1 MISELSAT
9 IMKTLMMM
17 LENLPNLYKEQDGM
31 EPQGNGFHAFVVTCE
46 FALVRLSKHVLEF
59 LRTAAIFA
67 FVF

>member
-1 MISELSAT
+1 
-9 IMKTLMMM
+9 MM

-46 FALVRLSKHVLEF
+46 FALVRLSKHVSEF